1 MAARNM
7 RRPQSKGE
15 AERIGVARPDVK
27 VVHLT
32 PLKVINSA
40 HGSVTEGK
48 ETRKL
53 SSELN
58 DHLLFPDCTFNN
70 QRESLA

>member
-1 MAARNM
+1 M

-15 AERIGVARPDVK
+15 AERIGVARPDAK
-27 VVHLT
+27 VYLT
-32 PLKVINSA
+32 PLKVSNSA

-53 SSELN
+53 PSELN
-58 DHLLFPDCTFNN
+58 DHLLLRSCTSGN